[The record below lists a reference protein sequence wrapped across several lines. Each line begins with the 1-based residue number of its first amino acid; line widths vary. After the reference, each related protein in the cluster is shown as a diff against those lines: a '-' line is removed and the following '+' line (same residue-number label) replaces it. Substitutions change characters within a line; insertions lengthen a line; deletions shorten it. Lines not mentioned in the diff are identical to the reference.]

1 MIPQSDELQV
11 TIEIC
16 TEQGRQLRLTKY
28 FSRVIHL
35 PYKMPIFTNCSSS
48 FGWSL
53 FDRWP
58 SEVLLHTAAV
68 IRESVRIK
76 RSGLGHGSPTVLKLR
91 ESIWTSP
98 SESKQLQSQL
108 NMGLVPLLTNT
119 SGMLGEAE
127 QFISFIIRVNLRS
140 SRQKNYNV

>member
-1 MIPQSDELQV
+1 MILQSDELQV

>member
-16 TEQGRQLRLTKY
+16 TEHDRQLRLTKY
-28 FSRVIHL
+28 FRRVIHL
-35 PYKMPIFTNCSSS
+35 PYKMPTFKNCASS
-48 FGWSL
+48 FGWSF

-58 SEVLLHTAAV
+58 SEVLLHTTAV

-76 RSGLGHGSPTVLKLR
+76 KSGLGHGSPAVLQLR

-119 SGMLGEAE
+119 SGMLDEAE
-127 QFISFIIRVNLRS
+127 KFISFIIRVRS
-140 SRQKNYNV
+140 SRQKDYNA